1 MPPID
6 FNGIDSSVHGPI
18 RLGIL
23 TALQLDG
30 SLDFTTLKKRLEVS
44 DGAISP
50 HLKRLEQTKYIHCK
64 KAFVDRKPKSTYR
77 ITATGRRSLANYLD
91 AMQQVIDAME

>member
-30 SLDFTTLKKRLEVS
+30 PLDFTTLKKRLEVS

-50 HLKRLEQTKYIHCK
+50 HLKRLELITYINCK

-77 ITATGRRSLANYLD
+77 ITALGRRALTNYLD
-91 AMQQVIDAME
+91 AMQQVIDAMQ

>member
-30 SLDFTTLKKRLEVS
+30 PLDFTTLKKRLE
-44 DGAISP
+44 AP
-50 HLKRLEQTKYIHCK
+50 RLVVGQVLH
-64 KAFVDRKPKSTYR
+64 FDL
-77 ITATGRRSLANYLD
+77 RSLLARH
-91 AMQQVIDAME
+91 

>member
-30 SLDFTTLKKRLEVS
+30 PLDFTTLKKRLEVS
-44 DGAISP
+44 DGAIAP
-50 HLKRLEQTKYIHCK
+50 HLKRLEQTTYIHCR

-77 ITATGRRSLANYLD
+77 ITAVGRRALVNYLN
-91 AMQQVIDAME
+91 AMQQVIDAMQ

>member
-23 TALQLDG
+23 TALKLDG
-30 SLDFTTLKKRLEVS
+30 PLDFTTLKKRLEVS

-50 HLKRLEQTKYIHCK
+50 HLKRLEQTTY
-64 KAFVDRKPKSTYR
+64 AFVERKPKSTYR
-77 ITATGRRSLANYLD
+77 ITPAGRKALANYLE
-91 AMQQVIDAME
+91 AMQQVIDAMQ